1 MKRWKGTVVVSYT
14 QEVEVEADTR
24 DEAEMKMYE
33 AFDQSKVT
41 YSSECQAYDVEEVTG
56 GEHVDDR

>member
-1 MKRWKGTVVVSYT
+1 MKRWKGTVVVSYA
-14 QEVEVEADTR
+14 QEVEVEADTQ

-41 YSSECQAYDVEEVTG
+41 YSRECQAYDVMEIKPE
-56 GEHVDDR
+56 GEQA

>member
-1 MKRWKGTVVVSYT
+1 MVVSYT
-14 QEVEVEADTR
+14 QEVEVEAETQ

-41 YSSECQAYDVEEVTG
+41 YSSECQAYDVRE
-56 GEHVDDR
+56 VDDVHTQ

>member
-14 QEVEVEADTR
+14 QEVEVEAETS

-41 YSSECQAYDVEEVTG
+41 YSSECQAYDVEQITG
-56 GEHVDDR
+56 D